1 MDDAIDL
8 ANKFVS
14 STFQNQKP
22 NSRRSGRLLAI
33 YVFTSPASAKYLG
46 QFINASAVYVNQ
58 IPTQLLCKPLTENP
72 ETTRLDSD

>member
-14 STFQNQKP
+14 SAFQNP
-22 NSRRSGRLLAI
+22 NTNSRRSGRLLAS

-46 QFINASAVYVNQ
+46 QFTNASAVYVNQ
-58 IPTQLLCKPLTENP
+58 IPTQLLCKPLGENLG
-72 ETTRLDSD
+72 TTRINFD